1 MCSAAWIHSGH
12 LNQKSRKNIYF
23 SFIHSYINYGNIAW
37 AVTSKTKLK
46 KISTDQKKADRAIF
60 FADCHAHPKPLILE
74 MNARNAYQINMYQ
87 NLILL
92 YKTHIG
98 TTPLIFFNKFS
109 KINDNYLTSSKN
121 SSNYSIPKLK
131 MKLTNFTISRRV
143 PILWNTVLDATLKE
157 IESLLLFKVKIKEM
171 HLYVITSFRSFN
183 NFKFNVISLNC
194 ILLFSYVIISDSPY
208 YS

>member
-1 MCSAAWIHSGH
+1 M
-12 LNQKSRKNIYF
+12 
-23 SFIHSYINYGNIAW
+23 
-37 AVTSKTKLK
+37 VTLLG
-46 KISTDQKKADRAIF
+46 QL
-60 FADCHAHPKPLILE
+60 HPKPNWKKYQLIRKKQIEQYFLLTATLIPNHWYLKW
-74 MNARNAYQINMYQ
+74 MHVMLAYQINMYQ

-131 MKLTNFTISRRV
+131 MQLTNFAISRRV